1 MWEKLDKKLLICYA
15 LTTLAGIGLHF
26 VFDRW
31 PSLLTE
37 FFAPVNESLWEHIK
51 IIFWPYL
58 LAGLYLTGAGKWQ
71 RAPWLATLLL
81 ICGLLLAGGYYIHA
95 HSGLNA
101 FAADIALYFLIMG
114 AGFSLPAVLPVRE
127 CWSSLLTGAVLILCG
142 LIVCWTIQPPN
153 AAIFHDL
160 SLADA
165 FYQLPC

>member
-1 MWEKLDKKLLICYA
+1 MWEKLDKKLLICYT

-26 VFDRW
+26 VFDLW

-37 FFAPVNESLWEHIK
+37 FFAPVNESIWEHIK

-81 ICGLLLAGGYYIHA
+81 LCGLLLAGGWYIHT
-95 HSGLNA
+95 HLGSNA
-101 FAADIALYFLIMG
+101 FAADIALYLILMG
-114 AGFSLPAVLPVRE
+114 LGFFLPAVLPVEERR
-127 CWSSLLTGAVLILCG
+127 SGPLSIAVLGLCG
-142 LIVCWTIQPPN
+142 LIICWTIQPPN
-153 AAIFHDL
+153 AALFHDL

-165 FYQLPC
+165 FYELPC